1 MNDSSYKNHHEL
13 MVTDKCVTTFNANIE
28 ETRTKDRYRKT
39 IFRQKRTINQIADDK
54 LKDRLRKRKEKF
66 QRTDAENEIHRIKN
80 RVAVAKCRERECSI
94 VCRPEDVLLKHLQRC
109 AYLNARPN
117 DKKIISKEKAQIS
130 QKLWRS
136 TQNDDAQKRYNKKE
150 RERKSNVR
158 CTKRH
163 QKMFTIFNGNKIH
176 EAESY
181 TTAMFV
187 PRFECRFESK
197 TTCFRDVLNINEH
210 SDVIKH
216 LCLIPLKFVPAT
228 PILICYWPCLVFRGV
243 NKAML
248 SHQKIYPLQHNIQ
261 LKLQK
266 KLMQRSLANGNIDD
280 DRFVVLPLSSSHG
293 CFPKTM
299 STNVLYDVV
308 DHNSLQSHQYWKT
321 VIPKNANQF
330 QGGKN
335 VYRLLENFEVVRAY
349 VREAMTIMSPTS
361 VLGNDLIDTL
371 LEMKRL
377 CRLEIEI

>member
-1 MNDSSYKNHHEL
+1 MNTLYIIRRKESIFLFFPSIVERVCNDVLYVYINFKKIPSLLGAYISSY
-13 MVTDKCVTTFNANIE
+13 
-28 ETRTKDRYRKT
+28 
-39 IFRQKRTINQIADDK
+39 
-54 LKDRLRKRKEKF
+54 
-66 QRTDAENEIHRIKN
+66 
-80 RVAVAKCRERECSI
+80 CSI
-94 VCRPEDVLLKHLQRC
+94 VSYWD
-109 AYLNARPN
+109 
-117 DKKIISKEKAQIS
+117 SKTLSHEWYVWGMFDI
-130 QKLWRS
+130 
-136 TQNDDAQKRYNKKE
+136 
-150 RERKSNVR
+150 
-158 CTKRH
+158 CTR
-163 QKMFTIFNGNKIH
+163 FYVDSRTY
-176 EAESY
+176 AESY
-181 TTAMFV
+181 TTTVFV
-187 PRFECRFESK
+187 PRFECCFESK